1 MSTLEKKALDFE
13 KLAALQN
20 EEAIEEILAL
30 LGKLNVEPK
39 NKPSALQH
47 AISIINER
55 NVLLEKLA
63 Q

>member
-1 MSTLEKKALDFE
+1 MAFE
-13 KLAALQN
+13 KLTALQN
-20 EEAIEEILAL
+20 GEAIEEILAL
-30 LGKLNVEPK
+30 LDKLNVEPK